1 MLKVLD
7 LALSAGYESKLKS
20 YQKKAA
26 EIDMLSAKYEAM
38 GDSELRGMTEHLKAR
53 LAEGETLDGILPDA
67 FATARE
73 ASSRVLNKKHYVVQ
87 LIGGLVL
94 NDGCV
99 AEMRTGEGK
108 TLVALLAAY
117 LNALEGR
124 GVHVVTVNEY
134 LAERDSKEVGSVL
147 EYLGLTC
154 GLVRSG
160 MDSAG
165 RQKAYRCDVT
175 YGTNSEFG
183 FDYLR
188 DNMVLHKR
196 DRVQRGHR
204 FAIVDEADSVLIDEA
219 RTPLIISSQAEDESG
234 LYARF
239 AEAVRG
245 LEEDKDY
252 DLDKP
257 QHTVMATDEGLT
269 KIEDRLDAPGLFD
282 VPDPKDTNLLLQA
295 LRAEYLFER
304 DKDYAV
310 VGGEVKI
317 IDEFT
322 GRILEGRR
330 YSDGLHQALEA
341 KEGVKI
347 HPENQTLASIT
358 LQNYFRLY
366 DKLSGM
372 TGTALAV
379 DSELRS
385 TYRMP
390 VQVVPTNRPIQR
402 RDRKDVVFASESA
415 KWQAV
420 ADEVER
426 HHAKGQPVLVGTNSV
441 SDSEILSGILD
452 SRNVMHATLNAKND
466 AAEAAIIAGAGKPGA
481 VTIATNMAGRGT
493 DILLGGNPEAEADG
507 MIRRTGMPR
516 ELMPQDLKDLA
527 QRKASFLC
535 RERGKDVRRA
545 GGLCVIGTSHSESR
559 RVDDQLR
566 GRAGRQGD
574 VGETV
579 FFCSLED
586 DLMRLHAPKET
597 TRWFRSHRRLQCSV
611 GPLESRSAEQLIEDA
626 QVRAEQDAQEERK
639 KTLDFDDV
647 LDAQRKAIYERRNA
661 ILDGCSM
668 DPIIESSLQHV
679 CSRAE
684 AALELSC
691 SEGEAYM
698 KSFLTSYRCDTEKS
712 AAEQAS
718 DFLDALSGIFEEC
731 RSAYTEGVFQ
741 DLSRRAMLSCVDI
754 RWQEHLVNLDYMR
767 SGISLRSYAQREPLV
782 EYRHDASSAFQET
795 ADLISEDFIRAM
807 VLLAK
812 NASII
817 AAGTASAE

>member
-1 MLKVLD
+1 MPKVLD
-7 LALSAGYESKLKS
+7 LALSAGSESQLRT
-20 YQKKAA
+20 YQRKAV
-26 EIDMLSAKYEAM
+26 EIDALSPRYEAM
-38 GDSELRGMTEHLKAR
+38 DDCDLRSMTGQLKAR
-53 LAEGETLDGILPDA
+53 LAGGQTLEDILPDA
-67 FATARE
+67 FAAARE
-73 ASSRVLNKKHYVVQ
+73 ASFRVLGKRHYIVQ
-87 LIGGLVL
+87 LMGGLVL

-134 LAERDSKEVGSVL
+134 LAGRDAEEVGSVL
-147 EYLGLTC
+147 GYLGLSC
-154 GLVRSG
+154 GLVKSG
-160 MDSAG
+160 MDSAA

-175 YGTNSEFG
+175 YGTNAEFG

-188 DNMVLHKR
+188 DNMVLHRR

-219 RTPLIISSQAEDESG
+219 RTPLIISSAAEDESA
-234 LYARF
+234 LYGRF

-245 LEEDKDY
+245 LDEDEDY
-252 DLDKP
+252 ELDRP
-257 QHTVMATDEGLT
+257 QRTVMATDAGLS
-269 KIEDRLDAPGLFD
+269 KIEGRLGTPGLFD
-282 VPDPKDTNLLLQA
+282 APDPRSTGLLLQA

-310 VGGEVKI
+310 VAGEVKI

-330 YSDGLHQALEA
+330 YADGLHQALEA
-341 KEGVKI
+341 KEGVKV
-347 HPENQTLASIT
+347 HPENRTLASVT

-379 DSELRS
+379 DSELRA
-385 TYRMP
+385 TYHMP
-390 VQVVPTNRPIQR
+390 VQAIPANRPVKR
-402 RDRKDVVFASESA
+402 HDCEDVIFASEAA

-441 SDSEILSGILD
+441 LDSETLSGILD
-452 SRNVMHATLNAKND
+452 SRHVVHATLNAKND

-493 DILLGGNPEAEADG
+493 DILLGGNAEAEAETL
-507 MIRRTGMPR
+507 IFRTGMPR
-516 ELMPQDLKDLA
+516 EHMPQEFEDRTRRQA
-527 QRKASFLC
+527 AFLC
-535 RERGKDVRRA
+535 RERGRDVRRA

-579 FFCSLED
+579 FYCSLED

-597 TRWFRSHRRLQCSV
+597 ARWFRSHRRLQCTV
-611 GPLESRSAEQLIEDA
+611 GPIESRSAEQLIENA
-626 QVRAEQDAQEERK
+626 QIQAEQDAKEERM
-639 KTLDFDDV
+639 KTLDYDDV
-647 LDAQRKAIYERRNA
+647 LDAQRKAIYARRNE
-661 ILDGCSM
+661 ILDGCIM
-668 DPIIESSLQHV
+668 DPLIEASLQHA
-679 CSRAE
+679 CRKAE
-684 AALELSC
+684 AALESSL
-691 SEGEAYM
+691 SEGAAYM
-698 KSFLTSYRCDTEKS
+698 QTFLPAYAPDAGKNS
-712 AAEQAS
+712 QMLVH
-718 DFLDALSGIFEEC
+718 DFHDALSGILDEGNA
-731 RSAYTEGVFQ
+731 AYPEGIFQ
-741 DLSRRAMLSCVDI
+741 NLARRAMLGSVDI
-754 RWQEHLVNLDYMR
+754 RWQEHLADLDYLR
-767 SGISLRSYAQREPLV
+767 SGISLRSYAQREPLT
-782 EYRHDASSAFQET
+782 EYRHDAAAAFEKMV
-795 ADLISEDFIRAM
+795 DLVSEDFIRAM
-807 VLLAK
+807 VLLSRNA
-812 NASII
+812 ASILR
-817 AAGTASAE
+817 

>member
-26 EIDMLSAKYEAM
+26 DIDMLSAKYEAM
-38 GDSELRGMTEHLKAR
+38 SDSELRGMTERLKAR

-73 ASSRVLNKKHYVVQ
+73 ASSRVLGKKHYVVQ

-94 NDGCV
+94 NDGCA

-134 LAERDSKEVGSVL
+134 LAERDSREVGRVL

-245 LEEDKDY
+245 LEEDIDY

-257 QHTVMATDEGLT
+257 QHTVMATDDGLT
-269 KIEDRLDAPGLFD
+269 KIEGRLDAPGLFD
-282 VPDPKDTNLLLQA
+282 VPDPKNTNLLLQA

-441 SDSEILSGILD
+441 SDSETLSSILD
-452 SRNVMHATLNAKND
+452 SRNIVHATLNAKND

-516 ELMPQDLKDLA
+516 ELMPQDLRDLA

-535 RERGKDVRRA
+535 RERA

-597 TRWFRSHRRLQCSV
+597 SRWFRSHRRLQCSV

-684 AALELSC
+684 SAFERSYA
-691 SEGEAYM
+691 EGEAYM
-698 KSFLTSYRCDTEKS
+698 KTFLPSYRSDTDKS
-712 AAEQAS
+712 ADDQAS
-718 DFLDALSGIFEEC
+718 DFLDALSGLLEEC

-782 EYRHDASSAFQET
+782 EYRHDASAAFQET
-795 ADLISEDFIRAM
+795 AELISEDFIRAI

-817 AAGTASAE
+817 DGGAASGE

>member
-7 LALSAGYESKLKS
+7 LALSAGSESQLRT
-20 YQKKAA
+20 YQRKAA
-26 EIDMLSAKYEAM
+26 QIDALSPRYEAM
-38 GDSELRGMTEHLKAR
+38 DGCDLRSMTGRLKAR
-53 LAEGETLDGILPDA
+53 LAGGQTLEDILPDA
-67 FATARE
+67 FAAARE
-73 ASSRVLNKKHYVVQ
+73 ASFRVLGKRHYIVQ
-87 LIGGLVL
+87 LMGGLVL

-134 LAERDSKEVGSVL
+134 LAGRDAEEVGSVL
-147 EYLGLTC
+147 GFLGMSC
-154 GLVRSG
+154 DLVRSG
-160 MDSAG
+160 MDSAE

-175 YGTNSEFG
+175 YGTNAEFG

-188 DNMVLHKR
+188 DNMVLHRR

-219 RTPLIISSQAEDESG
+219 RTPLIISSAAEDESA
-234 LYARF
+234 LYGRF

-245 LEEDKDY
+245 LNEDEDY
-252 DLDKP
+252 ELDRP
-257 QHTVMATDEGLT
+257 QRTVMATDAGLS
-269 KIEDRLDAPGLFD
+269 KIEGRLGTPGLFD
-282 VPDPKDTNLLLQA
+282 APDPRNTGLLLQA

-310 VGGEVKI
+310 VAGEVKI

-341 KEGVKI
+341 KEGVKV
-347 HPENQTLASIT
+347 HPENRTLASVT

-372 TGTALAV
+372 TGTALVV
-379 DSELRS
+379 DSELRA

-390 VQVVPTNRPIQR
+390 VQTIPTNRPAKR
-402 RDRKDVVFASESA
+402 HDRSDVVFASETA
-415 KWQAV
+415 KWQAI

-441 SDSEILSGILD
+441 RDSETLSSILD
-452 SRNVMHATLNAKND
+452 SRHVVHATLNAKND

-493 DILLGGNPEAEADG
+493 DILLGGNAEAEAEAL
-507 MIRRTGMPR
+507 IRRTGMPR
-516 ELMPQDLKDLA
+516 ELMPQDLRDLA
-527 QRKASFLC
+527 QRKAAFLC
-535 RERGKDVRRA
+535 RERGRDVRRA

-574 VGETV
+574 AGETV

-597 TRWFRSHRRLQCSV
+597 ARWFRSHRRLQCTVS
-611 GPLESRSAEQLIEDA
+611 PIESRSAVQLMENA
-626 QVRAEQDAQEERK
+626 QIQAEQDAREERR
-639 KTLDFDDV
+639 KTLDYDDV
-647 LDAQRKAIYERRNA
+647 LDAQRKAIYARRNE

-668 DPIIESSLQHV
+668 DPLIEASLQHA
-679 CSRAE
+679 CSKAE
-684 AALELSC
+684 AVLES
-691 SEGEAYM
+691 SFSDGAAYM
-698 KSFLTSYRCDTEKS
+698 QTFLPACAPDAGKDSQ
-712 AAEQAS
+712 EQVH
-718 DFLDALSGIFEEC
+718 DFRDALSGILDEGKA
-731 RSAYTEGVFQ
+731 AYPEGVFQ
-741 DLSRRAMLSCVDI
+741 DLARRAMLSSVDM
-754 RWQEHLVNLDYMR
+754 RWQEHLANLDYLR
-767 SGISLRSYAQREPLV
+767 SGIMLRSYAQREPLT
-782 EYRHDASSAFQET
+782 EYRHDAAAAFEKMVE
-795 ADLISEDFIRAM
+795 LVSEDFIRAM
-807 VLLAK
+807 VLLSR
-812 NASII
+812 NAD
-817 AAGTASAE
+817 GTLR